1 MVCCIFLSL
10 FNVLKGNRAVVT
22 IELKNDVQLRGT
34 YPFALLSSFL
44 SFICSIDSVDQ
55 FLNFKLGNVEVVN
68 KDRFPHLI
76 PMTSCFVRGSVIR
89 YIHLTKAD
97 INEDLLL
104 SISLWNDSNSSIPS
118 RLRRANRSRYYGKR
132 KIACLFNQK

>member
-1 MVCCIFLSL
+1 M
-10 FNVLKGNRAVVT
+10 VT

-68 KDRFPHLI
+68 KDRFPHL
-76 PMTSCFVRGSVIR
+76 VI
-89 YIHLTKAD
+89 
-97 INEDLLL
+97 
-104 SISLWNDSNSSIPS
+104 
-118 RLRRANRSRYYGKR
+118 LR
-132 KIACLFNQK
+132 